1 MTLTHV
7 VMCICIFIYIDDS
20 ISHSILTMICISC
33 LILIDLVTEERITAI
48 PLVAILP
55 IATKPIFQVTPL
67 LARSAAALKLTP
79 ALIQVD
85 ADANQ
90 VQIVCKYEKS
100 NLGGSC
106 NRCTNADILALSNPT
121 SVCYACQ
128 PCIDGCAGDATCILD
143 CAEVSCRK

>member
-1 MTLTHV
+1 VLPNVSTIMNDLDPCCHV
-7 VMCICIFIYIDDS
+7 HFMYIDDS

-90 VQIVCKYEKS
+90 VQRLFV
-100 NLGGSC
+100 NMR
-106 NRCTNADILALSNPT
+106 NPILVVLATDAPT
-121 SVCYACQ
+121 L
-128 PCIDGCAGDATCILD
+128 IFLL
-143 CAEVSCRK
+143 

>member
-1 MTLTHV
+1 M
-7 VMCICIFIYIDDS
+7 YIDDS

-90 VQIVCKYEKS
+90 VQRLFV
-100 NLGGSC
+100 NMR
-106 NRCTNADILALSNPT
+106 NPILVVLATDAPT
-121 SVCYACQ
+121 L
-128 PCIDGCAGDATCILD
+128 IFLL
-143 CAEVSCRK
+143 